1 MDPLS
6 FNIILCDLPLST
18 ESNYSTNYADDT
30 TPYVIG
36 NDPGEALSELRT
48 IAEKLFTPF
57 AQNEMKGNLDK
68 CEAIN
73 FQISE
78 ILTHKSYSRKLL
90 GVAFDNKLKFEK
102 HITTICQKAY
112 RKLNHLTFYMDF
124 QKRQILMN
132 AFFNSQFNYCP
143 VIWMLFRAA
152 LINKINRL
160 HESCLRVVDND
171 KRLLLMNT

>member
-1 MDPLS
+1 MPL
-6 FNIILCDLPLST
+6 LLST
-18 ESNYSTNYADDT
+18 T
-30 TPYVIG
+30 
-36 NDPGEALSELRT
+36 
-48 IAEKLFTPF
+48 
-57 AQNEMKGNLDK
+57 
-68 CEAIN
+68 EAIN

-78 ILTHKSYSRKLL
+78 VVIYKSYSRKLL
-90 GVAFDNKLKFEK
+90 GVTFENKLKFEK

-112 RKLNHLTFYMDF
+112 RKLNPLTSYMDF